1 MFIEFILFYNIIDL
15 TNTLVNLVKLLFFSY
30 WLLKKSVETL
40 NNFNTIFT

>member
-15 TNTLVNLVKLLFFSY
+15 TNTLVNLVKLLFSY

-40 NNFNTIFT
+40 NNFNTV